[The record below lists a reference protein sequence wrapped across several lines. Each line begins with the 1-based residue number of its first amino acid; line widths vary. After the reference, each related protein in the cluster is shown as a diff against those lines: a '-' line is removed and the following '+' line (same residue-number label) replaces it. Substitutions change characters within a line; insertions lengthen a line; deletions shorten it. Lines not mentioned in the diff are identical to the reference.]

1 MSREGSFRRRRLL
14 EASSKPLTDD
24 EIALGTEAIL
34 FAETLLP
41 LAVEKTSQPRVALVG
56 FVLAASKLAV
66 VFAKQG
72 QPNARAEFIRQAGAA
87 FDDEWAK
94 RGG

>member
-14 EASSKPLTDD
+14 QAKPLTGE
-24 EIALGTEAIL
+24 EIELGTEAIA
-34 FAETLLP
+34 FAESLLP

-66 VFAKQG
+66 IFAKAG
-72 QPNARAEFIRQAGAA
+72 QANARAEFIRQAGAA